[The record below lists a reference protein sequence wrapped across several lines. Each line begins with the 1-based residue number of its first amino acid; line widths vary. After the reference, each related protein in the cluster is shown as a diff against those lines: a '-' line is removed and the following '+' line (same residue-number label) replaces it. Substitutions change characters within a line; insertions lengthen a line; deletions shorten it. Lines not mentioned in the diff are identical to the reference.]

1 MNRIKL
7 KHKQLLR
14 LIPNESL
21 QLSLAIVQYN
31 ISQEKGFEIPEQLN
45 KMKYELTCLN

>member
-1 MNRIKL
+1 MKRYKRIL
-7 KHKQLLR
+7 AVL
-14 LIPNESL
+14 PNESL

-31 ISQEKGFEIPEQLN
+31 ISQEKGFEIPEDLN